1 MIKDTGYKP
10 QNIAKLVKD
19 KLNSRDINEVLEAI
33 SLLNL
38 FGFKDENVILS
49 LKNKIEEQIEKQIPS
64 IYILTELINTIGK
77 IGIGS
82 TNSDEILIK
91 LIDDYGDNEA
101 ILIASVFALTKSLNI
116 ENLDKVIQKFIDK
129 L

>member
-1 MIKDTGYKP
+1 M
-10 QNIAKLVKD
+10 VKD

-49 LKNKIEEQIEKQIPS
+49 LKNKIDEQIEKKIPS

-101 ILIASVFALTKSLNI
+101 ILIASVVALTKSFNI